1 MAQEFTNWTVETI
14 RDKNNLIGPWME
26 ERKFDWIPLVSK
38 AITNIIDK
46 QKSVLIITDNEHEWF
61 MKYIL
66 ANINK
71 KQLGRPY
78 LPFYAFDS
86 FNSNIDNIKTEND
99 IELIHDMLSISFPNG
114 YFFWYIGKSQSKR
127 ATLAKISK
135 QPFLWLM
142 DEELSNSFFLN
153 SNDEALDIRLL
164 NMYRLFNKTLDAV
177 LIAQIDV
184 EK

>member
-1 MAQEFTNWTVETI
+1 MQEFINWTVDTI
-14 RDKNNLIGPWME
+14 RQDKYLGSWLE
-26 ERKFDWIPLVSK
+26 ERKYDWTPLISK
-38 AITNIIDK
+38 SITNLIDK
-46 QKSVLIITDNEHEWF
+46 EKSVLIITDKDFEWY
-61 MKYIL
+61 MHYIL
-66 ANINK
+66 TNINK
-71 KQLGRPY
+71 TKSGRPL
-78 LPFYAFDS
+78 LPFYDFNA

-184 EK
+184 DK